1 MNKVTCEII
10 QDLLPLYCD
19 GVCSEESRE
28 LIQSH
33 LHGCDKCREELRLM
47 SLPMN
52 LEEDTVETNAAE
64 AASKA
69 WKKNKRKAFRRGI
82 GMTLA
87 LLLLLGLLGLGSFLG
102 HHYYRSCADGDWDGL
117 RDMLAAEEAQM
128 NQIEASYREDG
139 YVYTENAQLGQ
150 MEISARK
157 GGYLAIACPDGEGR
171 WHMGIFAP
179 DSVFSDRWVY
189 VGGLGGVRPGKLASW
204 NYNVNGVDTVLV
216 CFGAELPEEIT
227 GYTFTNSG
235 VTYIC
240 PVEAYSVLDFFFVP
254 DTYDTD
260 THLEPIYEP

>member
-1 MNKVTCEII
+1 MNNVTCEII
-10 QDLLPLYCD
+10 RDLLPLYCD

-47 SLPMN
+47 NLPV
-52 LEEDTVETNAAE
+52 EYEVGAVETNAAE

-87 LLLLLGLLGLGSFLG
+87 LLLLLGMLGVGSFLG
-102 HHYYRSCADGDWDGL
+102 RHYRESCADGDWDGL
-117 RDMLAAEEAQM
+117 RDMLSGT
-128 NQIEASYREDG
+128 NG
-139 YVYTENAQLGQ
+139 NVQLSQ
-150 MEISARK
+150 VETSVQK
-157 GGYLAIACPDGEGR
+157 GGYLSIACCDEKGL
-171 WHMGIFAP
+171 WHVGVFMP
-179 DSVFSDRWVY
+179 DSIFSDRWVC
-189 VGGLGGVRPGKLASW
+189 VGSLGSVRPGKLASW
-204 NYNVNGVDTVLV
+204 NYKMKGADTVLL

-240 PVEAYSVLDFFFVP
+240 PVEEYSVLDFFFVP
-254 DTYDTD
+254 DAYDAD